1 MNCFQT
7 REPIL
12 NFKEMCKLLGIE
24 KTRTSPYRPQSDG
37 MVERTYQTIEN
48 MLSMFV
54 EPLSEKLGYL
64 SHASSGVSP
73 CLMMLG
79 REISLPIDLCFE
91 RLPDEEQREFNSDYL
106 YDFKDHGMDRFQLH
120 IGLMMCCSRQDQ
132 SQKLF
137 ILTDLN
143 RTCTC
148 TLGLEICQGVPNAYF
163 GLTEWA
169 DQRMKNVN

>member
-1 MNCFQT
+1 
-7 REPIL
+7 
-12 NFKEMCKLLGIE
+12 
-24 KTRTSPYRPQSDG
+24 
-37 MVERTYQTIEN
+37 
-48 MLSMFV
+48 
-54 EPLSEKLGYL
+54 
-64 SHASSGVSP
+64 
-73 CLMMLG
+73 
-79 REISLPIDLCFE
+79 
-91 RLPDEEQREFNSDYL
+91 
-106 YDFKDHGMDRFQLH
+106 MDRFQLH

-169 DQRMKNVN
+169 DQRL